1 MTESFPDATFAF
13 GAARYDQIPP
23 ATGPEVAFAGRS
35 NAGKSTAINAIC
47 NRKRLAFVSKTPGRT
62 QQVNF
67 FRLPSGGCL
76 VDLPG
81 YGYAKVAGTLRSTW
95 DRLLGDYLAR
105 REALRAV
112 VVIMDSRHPLTELDL
127 QLLDWLERYPR
138 PTHVLLTK
146 SDKLNRQEANRTLK
160 LVRDALRDRSPLYT
174 VQLFSG
180 PGKTGIQEARNQ
192 ILGWLDLAPGPAAG
206 GGLQDAT

>member
-1 MTESFPDATFAF
+1 MTDAFPEMEFAF

-23 ATGPEVAFAGRS
+23 ATGLEVAFAGRS

-67 FRLPSGGCL
+67 FRVAELGCL

-95 DRLLGDYLAR
+95 DRLLADYLSQRA
-105 REALRAV
+105 ALRGIV
-112 VVIMDSRHPLTELDL
+112 VMMDSRHPFTDLDV
-127 QLLDWLERYPR
+127 QLLEWLERYPR
-138 PTHVLLTK
+138 PIHVLLTK
-146 SDKLNRQEANRTLK
+146 CDKLNKQQANRTL
-160 LVRDALRDRSPLYT
+160 ALAREQFHGRSDLYS
-174 VQLFSG
+174 VQLFSAPAKLG
-180 PGKTGIQEARNQ
+180 VEEARAKV
-192 ILGWLDLAPGPAAG
+192 LGWLTPDTGSGPSDAA
-206 GGLQDAT
+206 A